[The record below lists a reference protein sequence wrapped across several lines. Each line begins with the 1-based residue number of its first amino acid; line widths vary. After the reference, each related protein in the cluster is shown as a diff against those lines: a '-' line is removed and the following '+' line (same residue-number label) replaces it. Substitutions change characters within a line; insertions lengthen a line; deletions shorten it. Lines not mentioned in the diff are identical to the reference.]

1 MTRNWRKLC
10 SLLLVVAM
18 MGTILSGCG
27 SEKEQGAD
35 TAEPSA
41 AAETQ
46 QKQEAGDGENSSLAD
61 AASLSFWGWIPY
73 NNVIEPM
80 TAAFQ
85 EEHPDIGVDVQIMDW
100 AAYWDKLTL
109 DLANGEGPD
118 VFAMNLDNYEKYKDY
133 MEPLDEL
140 AAQVNGDDWKTLF
153 NGKMLESTYVEE
165 DLKIFPVDF
174 GGQWYVFYNKTLL
187 EELGQS
193 VPNGYQAFADYAK
206 AVENDTIPMI
216 FGGKEALN
224 VAYLYLWLVNNQ
236 NPGIVAKAAAGEASF
251 EDEAFIKGFED
262 LRKMIDDGVIPENS
276 FGIDPTTDADSLF
289 KERKSP
295 MILTGAWQAGAYLA
309 GTQLTDSKIAND
321 EIGVFAMPAPMN
333 DNPYVVGSID
343 HGWAINKNSKNKEAA
358 MKLITEWA
366 AGDAAQIWLEELYGI
381 PCAAGIT
388 LDTTDLPS
396 QEAKDTIGVI
406 SATLTDQLAGPRSTG
421 NAAVDNKT
429 GEVVQAFVQGMLDAK
444 DAAAQMQQAY
454 EASK

>member
-10 SLLLVVAM
+10 SLLLAAAM
-18 MGTILSGCG
+18 VGTILSGCG

-35 TAEPSA
+35 TAEPSQTA
-41 AAETQ
+41 GAQ
-46 QKQEAGDGENSSLAD
+46 QEKDTAGDTGDSAS

-85 EEHPDIGVDVQIMDW
+85 EENADIDVDVQIMDW
-100 AAYWDKLTL
+100 GAYWDKLTL

-133 MEPLDEL
+133 MEPLDGL
-140 AAQVNGDDWKTLF
+140 AAQVIGDDWKTLF
-153 NGKMLESTYVEE
+153 NEKMLESTYVDE

-187 EELGQS
+187 GELGQS

-216 FGGKEALN
+216 FGGKESLN

-236 NPGIVAKAAAGEASF
+236 NPGIVSKAAAGEASF
-251 EDEAFIKGFED
+251 EDEAFLKGFED
-262 LRKMIDDGVIPENS
+262 LQKMMDDGVIPKNS

-309 GTQLTDSKIAND
+309 GTQLADSKIAKD
-321 EIGVFAMPAPMN
+321 EIGVFAMPTPIN

-358 MKLITEWA
+358 MKLVAEWA

-381 PCAAGIT
+381 PCAAGVT
-388 LDTTDLPS
+388 LDTANLPS

-406 SATLTDQLAGPRSTG
+406 SDTLSDQLAGPRSTG

-429 GEVVQAFVQGMLDAK
+429 GEVVQAFVQGMMDAK
-444 DAAAQMQQAY
+444 DATAQMQQAY
-454 EASK
+454 ESSK